1 VSGTE
6 VTRHA
11 LPGGALLLLEPSRAL
26 PLVHFT
32 LSLRSGAV
40 HDPAGRE
47 GLTRVMARMLRRGAE
62 GLPARVIEDTLDR
75 LGGELSEGV
84 AASRIQLHATVLRRN
99 ADAFVDLVSKVIG
112 TPTFPEDELGMLLR
126 ETRGEILEAR
136 DNDGAVC
143 RRFHDHAVYAR
154 HPYGRT
160 VRGTTKSLERLDVEA
175 VRASYA
181 THFKRGNVVLGM
193 SGDASVEDAIRWGTA
208 LVERLPDGGPV
219 ADPTQ
224 DPAPLEGR
232 RLVFVDK
239 PDRTQTQILVGA
251 MGTHPRDPDHLP
263 LVVANAVLGGTFTA
277 RMMREIRS
285 KRGWSYG
292 ASSRLQV
299 DRARRGFSMSA
310 FPAATDCAKCV
321 ALELEL
327 LRTWVEGG
335 ITPRE
340 LGFMQKFLVRSWAF
354 EIDTAQKRVDHAL
367 DVETLALPADYYAG
381 YREHVRGVTLDAA
394 NAAVKN
400 RIDPS
405 RLVVTVLGTAKD
417 LADEVAKA
425 IPDLASVTVVPYDR
439 ELDDEA

>member
-1 VSGTE
+1 MNTTPVA
-6 VTRHA
+6 RHP
-11 LPGGALLLLEPSRAL
+11 LPGGALLLLEPQSAL

-32 LSLRSGAV
+32 FCLRSGAA
-40 HDPAGRE
+40 HDPP
-47 GLTRVMARMLRRGAE
+47 GLLGTTRVMARMLRRGAE

-99 ADAFVDLVSKVIG
+99 ADAFVELVAKLVSS
-112 TPTFPEDELGMLLR
+112 PTFPEQELGMLLR

-136 DNDGAVC
+136 DNDGALC
-143 RRFHDHAVYAR
+143 RRFHDRALYAG

-160 VRGTTKSLERLDVEA
+160 IRGTTKSLDRIDVAA
-175 VRASYA
+175 VRASWA
-181 THFKRGNVVLGM
+181 THFRRGNVVIGM
-193 SGDASVEDAIRWGTA
+193 SGDASTEDALRWGTA
-208 LVERLPDGGPV
+208 LVSGLPDGGPV
-219 ADPTQ
+219 ADRTP
-224 DPAPLEGR
+224 DPAPLSGR

-239 PDRTQTQILVGA
+239 PERTQTQILIGTL
-251 MGTHPRDPDHLP
+251 GTHPSDPDHVP
-263 LVVANAVLGGTFTA
+263 LVVANAVLGGSFTA

-292 ASSRLQV
+292 ASSRLQI

-327 LRTWVEGG
+327 LRAWVEGG

-340 LGFMQKFLVRSWAF
+340 LAFVQKFLTRSWAF

-367 DVETLALPADYYAG
+367 DVETLALPADYYTA
-381 YREHVRGVTLDAA
+381 YREHVRAVTRAEA
-394 NAAVKN
+394 NAAVKR

-417 LADEVAKA
+417 LVDDVAKA
-425 IPDLASVTVVPYDR
+425 VPDLGATTVIPYDR
-439 ELDDEA
+439 EIDDEE